1 MSDKLIK
8 KYEEEYAKYLG
19 RPWKKQ
25 KGGGCFTLLYDMGV
39 DLGYHECKEDYSFSA
54 RQFMKDLWEGEDW
67 ECIYDNSKDTFST
80 DSLKVF
86 DLLLMDFT
94 GKRVSHGA
102 AYIGD
107 GYMIHHKA
115 YDVSKVEKIN
125 TYIPLIRYVIRK
137 KND

>member
-8 KYEEEYAKYLG
+8 KYEEEYSKYLG

-39 DLGYHECKEDYSFSA
+39 DLGDHECKEDYSFTA
-54 RQFMKDLWEGEDW
+54 RRFMKDLWE
-67 ECIYDNSKDTFST
+67 CFYDSDNGTLDV
-80 DSLKVF
+80 DSLNVF

-107 GYMIHHKA
+107 RYMIHHKA
-115 YDVSKVEKIN
+115 YDVSKVEKID

-137 KND
+137 KNV